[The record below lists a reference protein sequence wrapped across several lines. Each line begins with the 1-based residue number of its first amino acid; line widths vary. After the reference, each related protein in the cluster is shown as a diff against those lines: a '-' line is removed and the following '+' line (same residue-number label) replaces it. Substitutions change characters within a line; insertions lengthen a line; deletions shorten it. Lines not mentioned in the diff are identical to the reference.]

1 MKKVELL
8 APAGDLEKFKTAIQY
23 GADAVYLA
31 GDKLGLRTASKNLSL
46 DDIKEATKLAHD
58 LDKKVYLTL
67 NVISHNKDLEGVDEY
82 IQSLDEAGV
91 DAFIVSD
98 PGIFQKVKTLA
109 PSKEIHIST
118 QANITNTATVEF
130 WKSLGADR
138 VILARELS
146 LEEIKEIKNEVKD
159 SIMIEAFVHGA
170 MCMSYSGRCLLSNFM
185 TGRSANMGDCAH
197 PCRYKYYL
205 MEETRPGEYY
215 PITEDE
221 KGSYIMNS
229 KDLCMINYIPELVEA
244 GVDSFKIEGRVKSE
258 YYVATVINQYRR
270 AIDDYYE
277 DIEKYKFNR
286 DNNIYLEEIMK
297 VSHRDFT
304 TAFFFGDVKE
314 ASLTYDNSS
323 YIRLYDFIARVLDYD
338 EDKKL
343 MKVQERNKFSIGDEV
358 EIFGP
363 KFYDKFTINKIY
375 DENMNEVDNINT
387 PMKEAYIL
395 YDKKVEYNYMIRRK
409 ANE

>member
-31 GDKLGLRTASKNLSL
+31 GDKLGLRTASKNFSL

-146 LEEIKEIKNEVKD
+146 LEEIKEIKDEVKD

-387 PMKEAYIL
+387 PMKEAYIP

>member
-1 MKKVELL
+1 
-8 APAGDLEKFKTAIQY
+8 
-23 GADAVYLA
+23 
-31 GDKLGLRTASKNLSL
+31 
-46 DDIKEATKLAHD
+46 
-58 LDKKVYLTL
+58 
-67 NVISHNKDLEGVDEY
+67 
-82 IQSLDEAGV
+82 
-91 DAFIVSD
+91 
-98 PGIFQKVKTLA
+98 
-109 PSKEIHIST
+109 
-118 QANITNTATVEF
+118 
-130 WKSLGADR
+130 
-138 VILARELS
+138 
-146 LEEIKEIKNEVKD
+146 
-159 SIMIEAFVHGA
+159 
-170 MCMSYSGRCLLSNFM
+170 MSYSGRCLLSNYM

-205 MEETRPGEYY
+205 MEEKRPGEYFQ
-215 PITEDE
+215 ITEDE
-221 KGSYIMNS
+221 NGSYIMNS
-229 KDLCMINYIPELVEA
+229 KDLCMINYIPELIEA

-277 DIEKYKFNR
+277 DIEKYNYNR
-286 DNNIYLEEIMK
+286 DNNIYLEEIEK

-323 YIRLYDFIARVLDYD
+323 YIRLYDFVAKVLDYD

-375 DENMNEVDNINT
+375 DEDMNEVDNINT
-387 PMKEAYIL
+387 PMKEAYL
-395 YDKKVEYNYMIRRK
+395 AYDKKVEYNYMIRRK

>member
-31 GDKLGLRTASKNLSL
+31 GDKLGLRTASKNFSL
-46 DDIKEATKLAHD
+46 DDIKEATKIAHD

-130 WKSLGADR
+130 WKSIGADR

-146 LEEIKEIKNEVKD
+146 LEEIKEIKDEVKD

-229 KDLCMINYIPELVEA
+229 KDLCMINHIPELVEA

-387 PMKEAYIL
+387 PMKEAYIP

>member
-46 DDIKEATKLAHD
+46 DDIKEATKLAHS

-82 IQSLDEAGV
+82 IQSMDDAGV

-130 WKSLGADR
+130 WNSLGADR

-146 LEEIKEIKNEVKD
+146 LKEIKEIKDEVKD
-159 SIMIEAFVHGA
+159 KIMIEAFVHGA

-185 TGRSANMGDCAH
+185 TGRNANMGDCAH

-221 KGSYIMNS
+221 KGTYIMNS
-229 KDLCMINYIPELVEA
+229 KDLCMINYIPELIEA

-258 YYVATVINQYRR
+258 YYVATVINQYRK

-277 DIEKYKFNR
+277 DLDKYIYNR
-286 DNNIYLEEIMK
+286 DNNVYLDEIKK

-304 TAFFFGDVKE
+304 TAFFFGDVKN

-323 YIRLYDFIARVLDYD
+323 YIRLYDFVAKVLDYD

-343 MKVQERNKFSIGDEV
+343 MKLQERNKFSIGDEV

-363 KFYDKFTINKIY
+363 KFYDKFTIEKIY
-375 DENMNEVDNINT
+375 DENMQEVDNINT
-387 PMKEAYIL
+387 PMKEAYL
-395 YDKKVEYNYMIRRK
+395 PYDKKVQYNYMIRRK

>member
-31 GDKLGLRTASKNLSL
+31 GDKLGLRTASKNFSL
-46 DDIKEATKLAHD
+46 DDIKEATKIAHD

-146 LEEIKEIKNEVKD
+146 LEEIKEIKDEVKD

-229 KDLCMINYIPELVEA
+229 KDLCMINYIPELIEA

-277 DIEKYKFNR
+277 DIEKYKYNR

-323 YIRLYDFIARVLDYD
+323 YIRLYDFIAIVLDYD

-375 DENMNEVDNINT
+375 DEDMNEVDNINT
-387 PMKEAYIL
+387 PMKEAYIP

>member
-31 GDKLGLRTASKNLSL
+31 GDKLGLRTASKNFSL
-46 DDIKEATKLAHD
+46 DDIKEATKIAHD

-229 KDLCMINYIPELVEA
+229 KDLCMINYIPELIEA

-277 DIEKYKFNR
+277 DIEKYKYNR

-387 PMKEAYIL
+387 PMKEAYIP

>member
-1 MKKVELL
+1 
-8 APAGDLEKFKTAIQY
+8 
-23 GADAVYLA
+23 
-31 GDKLGLRTASKNLSL
+31 
-46 DDIKEATKLAHD
+46 
-58 LDKKVYLTL
+58 
-67 NVISHNKDLEGVDEY
+67 
-82 IQSLDEAGV
+82 
-91 DAFIVSD
+91 
-98 PGIFQKVKTLA
+98 
-109 PSKEIHIST
+109 
-118 QANITNTATVEF
+118 
-130 WKSLGADR
+130 
-138 VILARELS
+138 
-146 LEEIKEIKNEVKD
+146 
-159 SIMIEAFVHGA
+159 
-170 MCMSYSGRCLLSNFM
+170 MSYSGRCLLSNYM

-205 MEETRPGEYY
+205 MEEKRPGEYFQ
-215 PITEDE
+215 ITEDE
-221 KGSYIMNS
+221 NGSYIMNS
-229 KDLCMINYIPELVEA
+229 KDLCMINHIPELIEA

-277 DIEKYKFNR
+277 DIEKYNYNR
-286 DNNIYLEEIMK
+286 DNNIYLEEIEK

-323 YIRLYDFIARVLDYD
+323 YIRLYDFVAKVLDYD

-375 DENMNEVDNINT
+375 DEDMNEVDNINT
-387 PMKEAYIL
+387 PMKEAYL
-395 YDKKVEYNYMIRRK
+395 AYDKKVEYNYMIRRK

>member
-31 GDKLGLRTASKNLSL
+31 GDKLGLRTASKNFSL
-46 DDIKEATKLAHD
+46 DDIKEATKIAHD

-146 LEEIKEIKNEVKD
+146 LEEIKEIKDEVKD

-229 KDLCMINYIPELVEA
+229 KDLCMINYILELIEA

-286 DNNIYLEEIMK
+286 DNYIYLEEIMK

-387 PMKEAYIL
+387 PMKEAYIP

>member
-31 GDKLGLRTASKNLSL
+31 GDKLGLRTASKNFSL
-46 DDIKEATKLAHD
+46 DDIKEATKIAHD

-146 LEEIKEIKNEVKD
+146 LEEIKEIKDEVKD

-270 AIDDYYE
+270 AIDDFYE

-363 KFYDKFTINKIY
+363 KFYDKFTINNIY

-387 PMKEAYIL
+387 PMKEAYIP

>member
-31 GDKLGLRTASKNLSL
+31 GDKLGLRTASKNFSL
-46 DDIKEATKLAHD
+46 DDIKEATKIAHD

-146 LEEIKEIKNEVKD
+146 LEEIKEIKDEVKD

-229 KDLCMINYIPELVEA
+229 KDLCMINYIPELIEA

-277 DIEKYKFNR
+277 DIEKYKYNR

-338 EDKKL
+338 EDKKF

-387 PMKEAYIL
+387 PMKEAYIP

-409 ANE
+409 SNE

>member
-31 GDKLGLRTASKNLSL
+31 GDKLGLRTASKNFSL
-46 DDIKEATKLAHD
+46 DDIKEATKIAHD

-146 LEEIKEIKNEVKD
+146 LEEIKEIKDEVKD

-270 AIDDYYE
+270 AIDDFYE

-387 PMKEAYIL
+387 PMKEAYIP

>member
-31 GDKLGLRTASKNLSL
+31 GDKLGLRTASKNFSL
-46 DDIKEATKLAHD
+46 DDIKEATKIAHD

-146 LEEIKEIKNEVKD
+146 LEEIKEIKDEVKD

-387 PMKEAYIL
+387 PMKEAYIP

>member
-1 MKKVELL
+1 
-8 APAGDLEKFKTAIQY
+8 
-23 GADAVYLA
+23 
-31 GDKLGLRTASKNLSL
+31 
-46 DDIKEATKLAHD
+46 
-58 LDKKVYLTL
+58 
-67 NVISHNKDLEGVDEY
+67 
-82 IQSLDEAGV
+82 
-91 DAFIVSD
+91 
-98 PGIFQKVKTLA
+98 
-109 PSKEIHIST
+109 
-118 QANITNTATVEF
+118 
-130 WKSLGADR
+130 
-138 VILARELS
+138 
-146 LEEIKEIKNEVKD
+146 
-159 SIMIEAFVHGA
+159 
-170 MCMSYSGRCLLSNFM
+170 
-185 TGRSANMGDCAH
+185 
-197 PCRYKYYL
+197 
-205 MEETRPGEYY
+205 
-215 PITEDE
+215 
-221 KGSYIMNS
+221 
-229 KDLCMINYIPELVEA
+229 MINYIPELVEA

-338 EDKKL
+338 EDKKF

-387 PMKEAYIL
+387 PMKEAYIP
-395 YDKKVEYNYMIRRK
+395 YDKKVEYNYIIRRK

>member
-146 LEEIKEIKNEVKD
+146 LEEIKEIKDEVKD
-159 SIMIEAFVHGA
+159 SIMIEVFVHGA

-375 DENMNEVDNINT
+375 DEDMNEVDNINT
-387 PMKEAYIL
+387 PMKEAYIP

>member
-31 GDKLGLRTASKNLSL
+31 GDKLGLRTASKNFSL

-146 LEEIKEIKNEVKD
+146 LEEIKEIKDEVKD

-229 KDLCMINYIPELVEA
+229 KDLCMINYIPELIEA

-277 DIEKYKFNR
+277 DIEKYKYNR

-375 DENMNEVDNINT
+375 DEDMNEVDNINT
-387 PMKEAYIL
+387 PMKEAYIP

>member
-31 GDKLGLRTASKNLSL
+31 GDKLGLRTASKNFSL
-46 DDIKEATKLAHD
+46 DDIKEATKIAHD

-229 KDLCMINYIPELVEA
+229 KDLCMINYIPELIEA

-277 DIEKYKFNR
+277 DIEKYKYNR

-343 MKVQERNKFSIGDEV
+343 MKIQERNKFSIGDEV

-375 DENMNEVDNINT
+375 DEDMNEVDNINT
-387 PMKEAYIL
+387 PMKEAYIP

>member
-31 GDKLGLRTASKNLSL
+31 GDKLGLRTASKNFSL
-46 DDIKEATKLAHD
+46 DDIKEATKIAHD

-229 KDLCMINYIPELVEA
+229 KDLCMINYIPELIEA

-277 DIEKYKFNR
+277 DIEKYNYNR
-286 DNNIYLEEIMK
+286 DNNIYLEEIEK

-323 YIRLYDFIARVLDYD
+323 YIRLYDFVAKVLDYD

-375 DENMNEVDNINT
+375 DEDMNEVDNINT
-387 PMKEAYIL
+387 PMKEAYL
-395 YDKKVEYNYMIRRK
+395 AYDKKVEYNYMIRRK

>member
-130 WKSLGADR
+130 WKNLGADR

-146 LEEIKEIKNEVKD
+146 LEEIKEIKDEVRD

-229 KDLCMINYIPELVEA
+229 KDLCMINYIPELIEA

-277 DIEKYKFNR
+277 DIEKYKYNR

-363 KFYDKFTINKIY
+363 NFYDKFTINKIY
-375 DENMNEVDNINT
+375 DEDMNEVDNINT
-387 PMKEAYIL
+387 PMKEAYIP

>member
-31 GDKLGLRTASKNLSL
+31 GDKLGLRTASKNFSL
-46 DDIKEATKLAHD
+46 DDIKEATKIAHD

-146 LEEIKEIKNEVKD
+146 LEEIKEIKDEVKD

-229 KDLCMINYIPELVEA
+229 KDLCMINYIPELIEA

-277 DIEKYKFNR
+277 DIEKYKYNR

-338 EDKKL
+338 EDKKF

-387 PMKEAYIL
+387 PMKEAYIP

>member
-31 GDKLGLRTASKNLSL
+31 GDKLGLRTASKNFSL
-46 DDIKEATKLAHD
+46 DDIKEATKIAHD

-387 PMKEAYIL
+387 PMKEAYIP

>member
-46 DDIKEATKLAHD
+46 DDIKEATKLAHS

-82 IQSLDEAGV
+82 IQSMDDAGV

-130 WKSLGADR
+130 WHSLGADR

-146 LEEIKEIKNEVKD
+146 LKEIKEIKDEVKD
-159 SIMIEAFVHGA
+159 KIVIEAFVHGA

-185 TGRSANMGDCAH
+185 TGRNANMGDCAH

-221 KGSYIMNS
+221 KGTYIMNS
-229 KDLCMINYIPELVEA
+229 KDLCMINYIPELIEA

-258 YYVATVINQYRR
+258 YYVATVINQYRK

-277 DIEKYKFNR
+277 DLDRYIYNR
-286 DNNIYLEEIMK
+286 DNNVYLDEIKK

-304 TAFFFGDVKE
+304 TAFFFGDVKN

-323 YIRLYDFIARVLDYD
+323 YIRLYDFVAKVLDYD

-343 MKVQERNKFSIGDEV
+343 MKLQERNKFSIGDEV

-363 KFYDKFTINKIY
+363 KFYDKFTIEKIY
-375 DENMNEVDNINT
+375 DENMQEVDNINT
-387 PMKEAYIL
+387 PMKEAYL
-395 YDKKVEYNYMIRRK
+395 PYDKKVQYNYMIRRK

>member
-1 MKKVELL
+1 
-8 APAGDLEKFKTAIQY
+8 
-23 GADAVYLA
+23 
-31 GDKLGLRTASKNLSL
+31 
-46 DDIKEATKLAHD
+46 
-58 LDKKVYLTL
+58 
-67 NVISHNKDLEGVDEY
+67 
-82 IQSLDEAGV
+82 
-91 DAFIVSD
+91 
-98 PGIFQKVKTLA
+98 
-109 PSKEIHIST
+109 
-118 QANITNTATVEF
+118 
-130 WKSLGADR
+130 
-138 VILARELS
+138 
-146 LEEIKEIKNEVKD
+146 
-159 SIMIEAFVHGA
+159 
-170 MCMSYSGRCLLSNFM
+170 MSYSGRCLLSNYM

-205 MEETRPGEYY
+205 MEEKRPGEYFQ
-215 PITEDE
+215 ITEDE
-221 KGSYIMNS
+221 NGSYIMNS
-229 KDLCMINYIPELVEA
+229 KDLCMINYIPELIEA

-277 DIEKYKFNR
+277 DIERYNYNR
-286 DNNIYLEEIMK
+286 DNNIYLEEIEK

-323 YIRLYDFIARVLDYD
+323 YIRLYDFVAKVLDYD

-375 DENMNEVDNINT
+375 DEDMNEVDNINT
-387 PMKEAYIL
+387 PMKEAYL
-395 YDKKVEYNYMIRRK
+395 EYDKKVEYNYMIRRK

>member
-46 DDIKEATKLAHD
+46 DDIKEATKIAHD

-146 LEEIKEIKNEVKD
+146 LEEIKEIKDEVKD

-277 DIEKYKFNR
+277 DIEKYKYNR

-323 YIRLYDFIARVLDYD
+323 YVRLYDFIARVLYYD

-375 DENMNEVDNINT
+375 DEDMNEVDNINT
-387 PMKEAYIL
+387 PMKEAYIP

>member
-146 LEEIKEIKNEVKD
+146 LEEIKEIKDEVKD

-277 DIEKYKFNR
+277 DIEKYKYNR

-375 DENMNEVDNINT
+375 DESMNEVDNINT
-387 PMKEAYIL
+387 PMKEAYIP

>member
-31 GDKLGLRTASKNLSL
+31 GDKLGLRTASKNFSL

-130 WKSLGADR
+130 WTSLGADR

-146 LEEIKEIKNEVKD
+146 LEEIKEIKDEVKD

-375 DENMNEVDNINT
+375 DEDMNEVDNINT
-387 PMKEAYIL
+387 PMKEAYIP

>member
-31 GDKLGLRTASKNLSL
+31 GDKLGLRTASKNFSL
-46 DDIKEATKLAHD
+46 DDIKEATKIAHD

-146 LEEIKEIKNEVKD
+146 LEEIKEIKDEVKD

-277 DIEKYKFNR
+277 DIEKYKYNR

-375 DENMNEVDNINT
+375 DESMNEVDNINT
-387 PMKEAYIL
+387 PMKEAYIP

>member
-46 DDIKEATKLAHD
+46 DDIKEATKLAHS

-82 IQSLDEAGV
+82 IQSMDDAGV

-130 WKSLGADR
+130 WHSLGADR

-146 LEEIKEIKNEVKD
+146 LKEIKEIKDKVKD
-159 SIMIEAFVHGA
+159 KIMIEAFVHGA

-185 TGRSANMGDCAH
+185 TGRNANMGDCAH

-221 KGSYIMNS
+221 KGTYIMNS
-229 KDLCMINYIPELVEA
+229 KDLCMINYIPELIEA

-258 YYVATVINQYRR
+258 YYVATVINQYRK

-277 DIEKYKFNR
+277 DLDKYIYNR
-286 DNNIYLEEIMK
+286 DNNVYLDEIKK

-304 TAFFFGDVKE
+304 TAFFFGDVKN

-323 YIRLYDFIARVLDYD
+323 YIRLYDFVAKVLDYD

-343 MKVQERNKFSIGDEV
+343 MKLQERNKFSIGDEV

-363 KFYDKFTINKIY
+363 KFYDKFTIEKIY
-375 DENMNEVDNINT
+375 DENMQEVDNINT
-387 PMKEAYIL
+387 PMKEAYL
-395 YDKKVEYNYMIRRK
+395 PYDKKVQYNYMIRRK

>member
-31 GDKLGLRTASKNLSL
+31 GDKLGLRTASKNFSL
-46 DDIKEATKLAHD
+46 DDIKEATKIAHD

-67 NVISHNKDLEGVDEY
+67 NVISHNKELEGVDEY

-146 LEEIKEIKNEVKD
+146 LEEIKEIKDEVKD

-277 DIEKYKFNR
+277 DIEKYKYNR

-375 DENMNEVDNINT
+375 DESMNEVDNINT
-387 PMKEAYIL
+387 PMKEAYIP

>member
-31 GDKLGLRTASKNLSL
+31 GDKLGLRTASKNLSI
-46 DDIKEATKLAHD
+46 DDIHEATELAHS

-82 IQSLDEAGV
+82 IKAMDEAGV

-109 PSKEIHIST
+109 PNKELHIST

-130 WKSLGADR
+130 WQSLGADR

-146 LEEIKEIKNEVKD
+146 LKEIKEIKDEVKD
-159 SIMIEAFVHGA
+159 SIMIETFVHGA

-215 PITEDE
+215 PINEDE
-221 KGSYIMNS
+221 RGTYIMNS
-229 KDLCMINYIPELVEA
+229 KDLCMINYIPELIEA

-258 YYVATVINQYRR
+258 YYVATVINQYRK

-277 DIEKYKFNR
+277 DPDTYYYNR
-286 DNNIYLEEIMK
+286 DNNIYLDEIKK

-304 TAFFFGDVKE
+304 TAFFFGDVKNS
-314 ASLTYDNSS
+314 SLTYDNSS
-323 YIRLYDFIARVLDYD
+323 YIRLYDFVAKVLDYD
-338 EDKKL
+338 EEKKL

-363 KFYDKFTINKIY
+363 KFYEKFKIDKIY
-375 DENMNEVDNINT
+375 DDKMNEVDNINT
-387 PMKEAYIL
+387 PMREAYIPF
-395 YDKKVEYNYMIRRK
+395 DKKVGYNYMIRRK
-409 ANE
+409 TNE

>member
-46 DDIKEATKLAHD
+46 DDIKEATKIAHD

-229 KDLCMINYIPELVEA
+229 KDLCMINYIPELIEA

-375 DENMNEVDNINT
+375 DEDMNEVDNINT
-387 PMKEAYIL
+387 PMKEAYIP

>member
-31 GDKLGLRTASKNLSL
+31 GDKLGLRTASKNFSL

-146 LEEIKEIKNEVKD
+146 LEEIKEIRDEVKD

-375 DENMNEVDNINT
+375 DEDMNEVDNINT
-387 PMKEAYIL
+387 PMKEAYIP

>member
-31 GDKLGLRTASKNLSL
+31 GDKLGLRTASKNFSL

-338 EDKKL
+338 EDKKF

-387 PMKEAYIL
+387 PMKEAYIP

>member
-31 GDKLGLRTASKNLSL
+31 GDKLGLRTASKNFSL
-46 DDIKEATKLAHD
+46 DDIKEATKIAHD

-146 LEEIKEIKNEVKD
+146 LEEIKEIKDEVKD

-221 KGSYIMNS
+221 RGSYIMNS
-229 KDLCMINYIPELVEA
+229 KDLCMINYIPELIEA

-277 DIEKYKFNR
+277 DIEKYKYNR

-387 PMKEAYIL
+387 PMKEAYIP

>member
-31 GDKLGLRTASKNLSL
+31 GDKLGLRTASKNFSL

-146 LEEIKEIKNEVKD
+146 LEEIKEIRDEVKD

-277 DIEKYKFNR
+277 DIEKYKYNR

-375 DENMNEVDNINT
+375 DEDMNEVDNINT
-387 PMKEAYIL
+387 PMKEAYIP

>member
-31 GDKLGLRTASKNLSL
+31 GDKLGLRTASKNFSL
-46 DDIKEATKLAHD
+46 DDIKEATKIAHD

-146 LEEIKEIKNEVKD
+146 LEEIKEIKDEVKD

-229 KDLCMINYIPELVEA
+229 KDLCMINYIPELIEA

-277 DIEKYKFNR
+277 DIEKYKYNR

-387 PMKEAYIL
+387 PMKEAYIP
-395 YDKKVEYNYMIRRK
+395 YDKKVQYNYMIRRK

>member
-130 WKSLGADR
+130 WKNLGADR

-146 LEEIKEIKNEVKD
+146 LEEIKEIKDEVKD

-338 EDKKL
+338 EDKKF

-387 PMKEAYIL
+387 PMKEAYIP

>member
-31 GDKLGLRTASKNLSL
+31 GDKLGLRTASKNFSL

-229 KDLCMINYIPELVEA
+229 KDLCMINYIPELIEA

-304 TAFFFGDVKE
+304 TAFFFGDVRE

-323 YIRLYDFIARVLDYD
+323 YIRLYDFIAKVLDYD

-387 PMKEAYIL
+387 PMKEAYIP

>member
-31 GDKLGLRTASKNLSL
+31 GDKLGLRTASKNFSL

-229 KDLCMINYIPELVEA
+229 KDLCMINYIPELIEA

-375 DENMNEVDNINT
+375 DEDMNEVDNINT
-387 PMKEAYIL
+387 PMKEAYIP

>member
-46 DDIKEATKLAHD
+46 DDIKEATKLAHS

-82 IQSLDEAGV
+82 IQSMDDAGV

-130 WKSLGADR
+130 WHSLGADR

-146 LEEIKEIKNEVKD
+146 LKEIKEIKDEVKD
-159 SIMIEAFVHGA
+159 KIMIEAFVHGA

-185 TGRSANMGDCAH
+185 TGRNANMGDCAH

-215 PITEDE
+215 PITEDK
-221 KGSYIMNS
+221 KGTYIMNS
-229 KDLCMINYIPELVEA
+229 KDLCMINYIPELIEA

-258 YYVATVINQYRR
+258 YYVATVINQYRK

-277 DIEKYKFNR
+277 DLDRYIYNR
-286 DNNIYLEEIMK
+286 DNNVYLDEIKK

-304 TAFFFGDVKE
+304 TAFFFGDVKN

-323 YIRLYDFIARVLDYD
+323 YIRLYDFVAKVLDYD

-343 MKVQERNKFSIGDEV
+343 MKLQERNKFSIGDEV

-363 KFYDKFTINKIY
+363 KFYDKFTIEKIY
-375 DENMNEVDNINT
+375 DENMQEVDNINT
-387 PMKEAYIL
+387 PMKEAYL
-395 YDKKVEYNYMIRRK
+395 PYDKKVQYNYMIRRK